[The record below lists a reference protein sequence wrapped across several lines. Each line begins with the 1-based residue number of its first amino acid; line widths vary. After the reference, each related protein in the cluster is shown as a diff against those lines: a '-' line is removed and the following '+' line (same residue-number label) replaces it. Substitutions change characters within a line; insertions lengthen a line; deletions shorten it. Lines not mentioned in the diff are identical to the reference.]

1 MDAFSVTAVKS
12 TEVSWTGVDEPQ
24 EAPLLGNWVSPCT
37 SGAITMLDMRQPGWY
52 DAQDRGGEET
62 IFKVTF
68 NLESIK
74 DNWIW
79 LSLSEND

>member
-1 MDAFSVTAVKS
+1 MSLKRLHYW
-12 TEVSWTGVDEPQ
+12 ETGSHPGRLEP
-24 EAPLLGNWVSPCT
+24 LSCWIWDSLG
-37 SGAITMLDMRQPGWY
+37 RY
-52 DAQDRGGEET
+52 DAQDRRGEET